1 MVQAGHYATDGE
13 DMNRLRRI
21 LWLLAIAMVCRA
33 LMGVAASRAA
43 GETPAVGGMLPEL
56 VLPVPESP
64 EEKAYL
70 GLKSG
75 NSFMI
80 PQIAA
85 DVVIVEIYSM
95 YCPYCQKEAPQV
107 NELYNLIAKR
117 PNLRQR
123 VKIIGIAAG
132 NSAFE
137 VKVFKDQYQVP
148 FPLFADN
155 DFKIHKLI
163 GEVRTPY
170 FLGIETRSDGWHR
183 VLYSRVGA
191 IDDPQKFL
199 DFLLKEASGR

>member
-1 MVQAGHYATDGE
+1 
-13 DMNRLRRI
+13 MNKLRTI

-33 LMGVAASRAA
+33 LMGVTVARAA
-43 GETPAVGGMLPEL
+43 GEPPVVGGMLPEL
-56 VLPVPESP
+56 VLPVPQLA

-85 DVVIVEIYSM
+85 DVVILEIYSM

-107 NELYNLIAKR
+107 NELYSLIAKR

-123 VKIIGIAAG
+123 IKIIGIGAG
-132 NSAFE
+132 NSAYE

-148 FPLFADN
+148 FPLFADE
-155 DFKIHKLI
+155 DFKIHKLV
-163 GEVRTPY
+163 GEVRTPC
-170 FLGIETRSDGWHR
+170 FIAIETRSDGWHR
-183 VLYSRVGA
+183 ILYSRVGS

-199 DFLLKEASGR
+199 DFLLKEVSGH

>member
-1 MVQAGHYATDGE
+1 MKK
-13 DMNRLRRI
+13 LRTI

-33 LMGVAASRAA
+33 LMGVTAAGAA
-43 GETPAVGGMLPEL
+43 GEPPAVGGMLPEL
-56 VLPVPESP
+56 VLPVPQLA

-123 VKIIGIAAG
+123 VKIIGIGAG

-148 FPLFADN
+148 FPLFADE
-155 DFKIHKLI
+155 DFKIHKLV

-170 FLGIETRSDGWHR
+170 FIAIETRSDGWHR
-183 VLYSRVGA
+183 ILYSRVGA

-199 DFLLKEASGR
+199 DFLLKEVSGR